1 MNYISVILALCL
13 WFAGCGGASVAIRS
27 AARSAAK
34 AAKIANKVPESPK
47 PKVIKPEAE
56 TGNHNA
62 GKVVIDVG
70 AEMAHEPLNDDS
82 VPLDD

>member
-13 WFAGCGGASVAIRS
+13 WLAGCGGASVA
-27 AARSAAK
+27 ARTAAK
-34 AAKIANKVPESPK
+34 AAGKVPESPN
-47 PKVIKPEAE
+47 PKVIKLEAE
-56 TGNHNA
+56 TANHNA

>member
-13 WFAGCGGASVAIRS
+13 WFAGCGGVSVAIRS
-27 AARSAAK
+27 AA
-34 AAKIANKVPESPK
+34 KIANKMPKSPK

-56 TGNHNA
+56 TGNYNA